1 MGEGIVASPFLE
13 RQYSMS
19 QSSDYSPE
27 NPYLGPS
34 TINFGKKPNILLN
47 SNVPGQEYVGVLL
60 SSIPLGREG
69 NTKLVGA
76 EITG

>member
-13 RQYSMS
+13 RQYVSEFRL
-19 QSSDYSPE
+19 SPE